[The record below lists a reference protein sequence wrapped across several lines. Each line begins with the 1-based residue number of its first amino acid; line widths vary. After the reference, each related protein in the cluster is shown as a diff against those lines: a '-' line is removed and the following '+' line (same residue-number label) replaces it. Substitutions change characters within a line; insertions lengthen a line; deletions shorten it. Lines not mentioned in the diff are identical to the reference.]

1 MNRSL
6 ACDITDADTAE
17 LLAQELVSYGFINR
31 EDHVKL
37 AELIADVMAKFWA
50 SEPPVSVTV
59 GQAVV

>member
-17 LLAQELVSYGFINR
+17 LLAKELVAYGFINQ

-37 AELIADVMAKFWA
+37 AELIADVMAKYWA
-50 SEPPVSVTV
+50 AEHPTSVTV
-59 GQAVV
+59 GPAVI